1 MKYKRAAAA
10 CAAGVLLC
18 CSAALAAGGGAA
30 DPLISK
36 SYVDGDY
43 TTQTLTKAVERI
55 EQRHDALYQEAAA
68 GLKSAYGALA
78 SRVGTGG
85 GAGTGTG
92 TYYSAF
98 TDLRVKEGDQIQV
111 SAGSGF
117 LLLAGTAGLSCTGNK
132 AIDLTSGWEKGTGAL
147 EAGRRYLVAEDT
159 VATLTVTSP
168 TAVLSLEGYHTLTE
182 SASTD
187 YNTLAAA
194 LRTMGLF
201 QGSGTGYGSGFDL
214 EAAPTRIQ
222 GLILFL
228 RLIGEEEAALASTAA
243 CPFTDVPDW
252 CQSYAAYAYQQ
263 GYTRGMDA
271 ENQIFGT
278 NDTLTAR
285 QYVTF
290 LLRALGYQDSGENPD
305 FTWDTVLSRAVELGV
320 LTPGE
325 EALLNGEPFLRAQVV
340 YLSYFALDAP
350 CRDGSGSLLD
360 RLTAAGLLDGAVA
373 RVVRSTVTVSR
384 LP

>member
-1 MKYKRAAAA
+1 MKGKIAVAV
-10 CAAGVLLC
+10 CAAGALLC
-18 CSAALAAGGGAA
+18 ASVALAVGGSAE

-36 SYVDGDY
+36 SYIDGEY
-43 TTQTLTKAVERI
+43 TTQTLAKAEERI
-55 EQRHDALYQEAAA
+55 AQSHDTLYQEAAA
-68 GLKSAYGALA
+68 GLKTVYDTYAA
-78 SRVGTGG
+78 RVGG
-85 GAGTGTG
+85 GTG
-92 TYYSAF
+92 TYHSAF

-117 LLLAGTAGLSCTGNK
+117 LLLAGSADLSCTGNK
-132 AIDLTSGWEKGTGAL
+132 TIDLSSGWEKGTGAL
-147 EAGRRYLVAEDT
+147 ETGRRYLVSEDT

-182 SASTD
+182 SSSTD
-187 YNTLAAA
+187 YNALAGA
-194 LRTMGLF
+194 LRTLGLF
-201 QGSGTGYGSGFDL
+201 QGSGTGYGSGYDL

-252 CQSYAAYAYQQ
+252 CRPYVAYAYAQ
-263 GYTRGMDA
+263 GYTKGMD
-271 ENQIFGT
+271 EKGGIFGT
-278 NDTLTAR
+278 NDTLTAG

-290 LLRALGYQDSGENPD
+290 LLRALGYRDSGEAPD
-305 FTWDTVLSRAVELGV
+305 FTWDTALERAVELGV

-325 EALLNGEPFLRAQVV
+325 EAMLTSETFLRAQVV

-350 CRDGSGSLLD
+350 CQDGSGTLLE
-360 RLTAAGLLDGAVA
+360 RLVSGGILDGAVA
-373 RVVRSTVTVSR
+373 SVVRSGVEVSR

>member
-1 MKYKRAAAA
+1 MKGKIAVAV
-10 CAAGVLLC
+10 CAAGALLC
-18 CSAALAAGGGAA
+18 ASVALAVGGSAE

-36 SYVDGDY
+36 SYIDGEY
-43 TTQTLTKAVERI
+43 TTQTLAKA
-55 EQRHDALYQEAAA
+55 EQRITQSHDALYQEAAA
-68 GLKSAYGALA
+68 GLKTVYDTYAA
-78 SRVGTGG
+78 RVGG
-85 GAGTGTG
+85 GTG
-92 TYYSAF
+92 TYHSAF

-111 SAGSGF
+111 STGSGF
-117 LLLAGTAGLSCTGNK
+117 LLLAGSADLSCTGNK
-132 AIDLTSGWEKGTGAL
+132 TIDLSSGWEKGTGAL
-147 EAGRRYLVAEDT
+147 ETGRRYLVSEDT

-182 SASTD
+182 SSSTD
-187 YNTLAAA
+187 YNALAGA
-194 LRTMGLF
+194 LRTLGLF
-201 QGSGTGYGSGFDL
+201 QGSGTGYGSGYDL

-252 CQSYAAYAYQQ
+252 CRPYVAYAYAQ
-263 GYTRGMDA
+263 GYTKGMD
-271 ENQIFGT
+271 EKGGIFGT
-278 NDTLTAR
+278 NDTLTAG

-290 LLRALGYQDSGENPD
+290 LLRALGYRDSGEAPD
-305 FTWDTVLSRAVELGV
+305 FTWDTALERAVELGV

-325 EALLNGEPFLRAQVV
+325 EAMLTSETFLRAQVV

-350 CRDGSGSLLD
+350 CQDGSGTLLE
-360 RLTAAGLLDGAVA
+360 RLVSGGVLDGAVA
-373 RVVRSTVTVSR
+373 SVVRSGVEVSR

>member
-85 GAGTGTG
+85 GAGTGT
-92 TYYSAF
+92 YYSAF

-117 LLLAGTAGLSCTGNK
+117 LLLAGTADLSCTGNK
-132 AIDLTSGWEKGTGAL
+132 AIDLTSGWEKGAGAL
-147 EAGRRYLVAEDT
+147 ETGRRYLVAEDT

-222 GLILFL
+222 GLIMFL
-228 RLIGEEEAALASTAA
+228 RLIGEEQAALATTAA
-243 CPFTDVPDW
+243 CPFTDVPAW
-252 CQSYAAYAYQQ
+252 CQSYVAYAYEK
-263 GYTRGMDA
+263 GYTKGMDEA
-271 ENQIFGT
+271 AKRFGT
-278 NDTLTAR
+278 DDTLTAG

-290 LLRALGYQDSGENPD
+290 LLRALGYSESGETPD
-305 FTWDTVLSRAVELGV
+305 FTWDTALQRGVELGV
-320 LTPGE
+320 LTAGE
-325 EALLNGEPFLRAQVV
+325 RQLLEGGAFLRAQVV
-340 YLSYFALDAP
+340 YLSYFALDA
-350 CRDGSGSLLD
+350 REKDGTATLQE
-360 RLTAAGLLDGAVA
+360 RLVAAGALDQAVVTTVRAGVNVA
-373 RVVRSTVTVSR
+373 R
-384 LP
+384 L

>member
-1 MKYKRAAAA
+1 MKGKIAVAV
-10 CAAGVLLC
+10 CAAGALLC
-18 CSAALAAGGGAA
+18 ASVALAVGGSAE

-36 SYVDGDY
+36 SYIDGEY
-43 TTQTLTKAVERI
+43 TTQTLAKAEERI
-55 EQRHDALYQEAAA
+55 AQSHDTLYQEAAA
-68 GLKSAYGALA
+68 GLKTVYDTYAA
-78 SRVGTGG
+78 RVGG
-85 GAGTGTG
+85 GTG
-92 TYYSAF
+92 TYHSAF

-111 SAGSGF
+111 STGSGF
-117 LLLAGTAGLSCTGNK
+117 LLLAGSADLSCTGNK
-132 AIDLTSGWEKGTGAL
+132 TIDLSSGWEKGTGAL
-147 EAGRRYLVAEDT
+147 ETGRRYLVSEDT

-182 SASTD
+182 SSSTD
-187 YNTLAAA
+187 YNALAGA
-194 LRTMGLF
+194 LRTLGLF
-201 QGSGTGYGSGFDL
+201 QGSGTGYGSGYDL

-252 CQSYAAYAYQQ
+252 CRPYVAYAYAQ
-263 GYTRGMDA
+263 GYTKGMD
-271 ENQIFGT
+271 EKGGIFGT
-278 NDTLTAR
+278 NDTLTAG

-290 LLRALGYQDSGENPD
+290 LLRALGYRDSGEAPD
-305 FTWDTVLSRAVELGV
+305 FTWDTALERAVELGV

-325 EALLNGEPFLRAQVV
+325 EAMLTSETFLRAQVV

-350 CRDGSGSLLD
+350 CQDGSGTLLE
-360 RLTAAGLLDGAVA
+360 RLVSGGVLDGAVA
-373 RVVRSTVTVSR
+373 SVVRSGVEVSR

>member
-1 MKYKRAAAA
+1 MKGKIAVAV
-10 CAAGVLLC
+10 CAAGALLC
-18 CSAALAAGGGAA
+18 ASVALAVGGSAE

-36 SYVDGDY
+36 SYIDGEY
-43 TTQTLTKAVERI
+43 TTQTLAKAEERI
-55 EQRHDALYQEAAA
+55 AQSHDALYQEAAA
-68 GLKSAYGALA
+68 GLKTVYDTYAA
-78 SRVGTGG
+78 RVGG
-85 GAGTGTG
+85 GTG
-92 TYYSAF
+92 TYHSAF

-117 LLLAGTAGLSCTGNK
+117 LLLAGSADLSCTGNK
-132 AIDLTSGWEKGTGAL
+132 TIDLSSGWEKGTGAL
-147 EAGRRYLVAEDT
+147 ETGRRYLVSEDT

-182 SASTD
+182 SSSTD
-187 YNTLAAA
+187 YNALADA
-194 LRTMGLF
+194 LRTLGLF
-201 QGSGTGYGSGFDL
+201 QGSGTGYGSGYDL

-252 CQSYAAYAYQQ
+252 CRPYVAYAYAQ
-263 GYTRGMDA
+263 GYTKGMD
-271 ENQIFGT
+271 EEGGIFGT
-278 NDTLTAR
+278 NDTLTAG

-305 FTWDTVLSRAVELGV
+305 FTWDTALERAVELGV

-325 EALLNGEPFLRAQVV
+325 EAMLTSETFLRAQVV

-350 CRDGSGSLLD
+350 CQDGSGTLLE
-360 RLTAAGLLDGAVA
+360 RLVSGGILDGAVA
-373 RVVRSTVTVSR
+373 SVVRSGVEVSR

>member
-1 MKYKRAAAA
+1 MKGKIAVAV
-10 CAAGVLLC
+10 CAGALLC
-18 CSAALAAGGGAA
+18 ASVALAVGGSAE

-85 GAGTGTG
+85 GAGTGT
-92 TYYSAF
+92 YYSAF

-117 LLLAGTAGLSCTGNK
+117 LLLAGTADLSCTGNK
-132 AIDLTSGWEKGTGAL
+132 AIDLTSGWEKGAGAL
-147 EAGRRYLVAEDT
+147 ETGRRYLVAEDT

-290 LLRALGYQDSGENPD
+290 LLRALGYRDSGEAPD
-305 FTWDTVLSRAVELGV
+305 FTWDTALERAVELGV

-325 EALLNGEPFLRAQVV
+325 EAMLTSETFLRAQVV

-350 CRDGSGSLLD
+350 CRDGSGNLLD